1 MGARGKRR
9 QAESS
14 GGGPPPPGKT
24 PSEVSTY
31 SPHQDARGPGRQE
44 PPPAFLMRRESARLA
59 PELAQAR
66 GVRGRAGPSRR
77 EVAFFPGPQSPTTA
91 PVRDPQQEDCRK
103 VEHQTVSDGRK
114 FPANS
119 PARRAQWRRSPHGEV
134 RQRSGPDYNSQT
146 PPRRGAPRR
155 SQAAAILSGQLWA
168 AGEAR
173 KRALTHVPPRP
184 SRARGDRRP
193 GRKAPTPGWAVAQAG
208 RQRCPAGRVSTR
220 GAKSKLDKEK
230 QRGRR
235 LPEVLSG
242 LEIDG
247 GRRNY
252 L

>member
-119 PARRAQWRRSPHGEV
+119 PAGRAQWRRSPHGEV